1 MAKWSVVGLQG
12 ALLSHLVEPVYLHS
26 LTVGTLSHT
35 GHLGRALTRRLAS
48 VKHLPFPYRRRQMLL
63 SCLSSSEVRPAGK
76 APNVSMNWSSG
87 DGGLEEISTTT
98 GRRKDSGT
106 PSQLC
111 RSSLFARWQRLQQQ
125 VGQRQAIMGTYC
137 GSKMAAG
144 RYQRA
149 LQQFIGALQVGGLG
163 TWLRKPPQ
171 LGHLNLLTISSGS

>member
-1 MAKWSVVGLQG
+1 MRLPVCLPSGLTCG
-12 ALLSHLVEPVYLHS
+12 FLFA
-26 LTVGTLSHT
+26 G
-35 GHLGRALTRRLAS
+35 
-48 VKHLPFPYRRRQMLL
+48 
-63 SCLSSSEVRPAGK
+63 LSSSEVRPAGK

-125 VGQRQAIMGTYC
+125 LYLITTGEAIMGTYC